1 MVPVMTG
8 LIAAFSPDLA
18 LSPLN
23 YSVDYQSLS
32 TKIARLRA
40 ELHEMGRANRKYFQK
55 KWHSREE
62 RDSHLLR
69 QERIQQIKAELEAMS
84 GREGI

>member
-1 MVPVMTG
+1 M
-8 LIAAFSPDLA
+8 
-18 LSPLN
+18 
-23 YSVDYQSLS
+23 DYQSLL

-40 ELHEMGRANRKYFQK
+40 ELHEMGMANRKYFQK